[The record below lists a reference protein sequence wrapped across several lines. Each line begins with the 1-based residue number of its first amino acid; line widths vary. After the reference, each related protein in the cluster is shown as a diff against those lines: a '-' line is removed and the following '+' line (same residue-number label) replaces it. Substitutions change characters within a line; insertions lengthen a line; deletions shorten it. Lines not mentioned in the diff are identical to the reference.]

1 MMRAAAFL
9 LTFLVAGAAQAQVFK
24 CVDASGKTVYSQV
37 PCPKGAKSSTLSNS
51 APAAPAAAPSGKA
64 APLTPAEVQQQE
76 RLKAS
81 KKADEDKKAAENAAR
96 SAQFAENC
104 KRAKEQL
111 AAYEAGGRV
120 TRLNASGER
129 YYLSDED
136 IEREKASARAAVS
149 ANCQ

>member
-1 MMRAAAFL
+1 MMRAAALL
-9 LTFLVAGAAQAQVFK
+9 LTFLVAGVAQAQVYK
-24 CVDASGKTVYSQV
+24 CVDASGKTVYSQS
-37 PCPKGAKSSTLSNS
+37 PCPKGAKSSTLSRS
-51 APAAPAAAPSGKA
+51 APAAAPAAKD
-64 APLTPAEVQQQE
+64 APLTPAEIQQQQ

-111 AAYEAGGRV
+111 AAYDAGGRV

-129 YYLSDED
+129 YYLSDEE
-136 IEREKASARAAVS
+136 IEREKGSARAAVS
-149 ANCQ
+149 ENCK